1 MIFYFT
7 GTGNSQYVAQSML
20 APGEKL
26 FSIKDAVWSRAYT
39 YEVQEGEKTGF
50 VFPVYFG
57 GLPTIVVHFIRHLQ
71 LKGSNPDCTYLILT
85 NGGGPMAAD
94 RMFRTHMEKK
104 GYPVDI
110 IYSLTMPD
118 NYCILYD
125 VPSEEEER
133 KTLDKAESHLSFL
146 KTILLNDMGDGDAK
160 HESSDYPVTGAI
172 RPYHSGK
179 KERMTTKLIYPLY
192 IRGRKTKKFWVD
204 DQCVGCHTCEQRC
217 PAHAIKLINERP
229 VWVKDQCVFC
239 LGCLRCGAIHYGKAD
254 AKHGRYKHPIFRK
267 KH

>member
-20 APGEKL
+20 SPGERL
-26 FSIKDAVWSRAYT
+26 ISIKEAVDRRTYS
-39 YEVQEGEKTGF
+39 YEVEEGEKIGF
-50 VFPVYFG
+50 VCPVYFG
-57 GLPTIVVHFIRHLQ
+57 GLPTIVLHFIHHLWLTGQ
-71 LKGSNPDCTYLILT
+71 DPAYTYVILT
-85 NGGGPMAAD
+85 NGGGPMGAD
-94 RMFRTHMEKK
+94 SMFRTHMAKK
-104 GYPVDI
+104 GYPVNI
-110 IYSLTMPD
+110 LYSLTMPD
-118 NYCILYD
+118 NYCIHYD

-133 KTLDKAESHLSFL
+133 KTLEKAEARLSFL
-146 KTILLNDMGDGDAK
+146 KNLLFKDLEDAGQKPLVRRTIKDF
-160 HESSDYPVTGAI
+160 
-172 RPYHSGK
+172 RPYHSGI
-179 KERMTTKLIYPLY
+179 KEKAATALLYPLY

-204 DQCVGCHTCEQRC
+204 DQCVGCHACEQRC

-229 VWVKDQCVFC
+229 EWVKDQCVFC

>member
-7 GTGNSQYVAQSML
+7 GTGNSQYAAQSIL
-20 APGEKL
+20 APDERL
-26 FSIKDAVWSRAYT
+26 ISIKEAVWSRSYS
-39 YEVQEGEKTGF
+39 YELQEGEKVGF

-57 GLPTIVVHFIRHLQ
+57 GLPTILVHFIRHLR
-71 LKGSNPDCTYLILT
+71 LTGPDPDYIYAILT
-85 NGGGPMAAD
+85 NGGGPLGAD
-94 RMFRTHMEKK
+94 RMFRTHMEER
-104 GYPVDI
+104 GYLVDI

-133 KTLDKAESHLSFL
+133 KTLEKAEANLSFL
-146 KTILLNDMGDGDAK
+146 KNLIFKDMED
-160 HESSDYPVTGAI
+160 TGQEDINYHASETI

-179 KERMTTKLIYPLY
+179 KERLTTKLIYPLY
-192 IRGRKTKKFWVD
+192 IRGRKTEKFWVD
-204 DQCVGCHTCEQRC
+204 DQCVGCHACEQRC
-217 PAHAIKLINERP
+217 PAHAIKLINGRP
-229 VWVKDQCVFC
+229 EWVKDQCVFC

-267 KH
+267 NH